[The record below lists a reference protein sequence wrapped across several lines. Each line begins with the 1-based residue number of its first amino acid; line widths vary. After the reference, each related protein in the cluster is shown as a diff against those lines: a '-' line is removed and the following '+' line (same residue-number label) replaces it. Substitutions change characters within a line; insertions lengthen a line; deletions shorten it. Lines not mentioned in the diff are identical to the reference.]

1 MECERIADRDRS
13 SPLGFRF
20 FLRGCLRRWEAG
32 FPDGWVG
39 GWVKSCVGEYVRACA
54 DRIEF
59 ATWLGWAF
67 VGWLHGCVVS
77 DEAEAMASSSYVIL
91 GYGGDGL
98 GESGQIALFC
108 SVLGGI
114 WILPCRGRADS
125 NLPQVWLSL

>member
-1 MECERIADRDRS
+1 M
-13 SPLGFRF
+13 
-20 FLRGCLRRWEAG
+20 AG

-39 GWVKSCVGEYVRACA
+39 GWVKPCVGEYVRACA

-59 ATWLGWAF
+59 AAWLGWAF

-91 GYGGDGL
+91 GTSDGL

-108 SVLGGI
+108 SVLGAI

-125 NLPQVWLSL
+125 NLPQVWLSLSHSL